1 MLDKLDK
8 LDIVDDVFE
17 TVDDNIYSRAEHEAD
32 ITSRHLADSKSD
44 SKLSKAIRPV
54 ITIWAMAINTF
65 IWVWAIVTQT
75 WPDPT
80 MTITAGG
87 VLTSAIG
94 FYFYSKKTERVVAK
108 KAAAAIQIVKMEA
121 KLANKEKRQQL
132 RDAKREARK
141 KRKEEG
147 S

>member
-8 LDIVDDVFE
+8 LDIVDDVLE

-32 ITSRHLADSKSD
+32 ITARHLADVKSD
-44 SKLSKAIRPV
+44 NWFSKTIRPL
-54 ITIWAMAINTF
+54 ITLWAMAINTF

-121 KLANKEKRQQL
+121 KLANKKERQKL
-132 RDAKREARK
+132 REEKREARK
-141 KRKEEG
+141 ERRGG